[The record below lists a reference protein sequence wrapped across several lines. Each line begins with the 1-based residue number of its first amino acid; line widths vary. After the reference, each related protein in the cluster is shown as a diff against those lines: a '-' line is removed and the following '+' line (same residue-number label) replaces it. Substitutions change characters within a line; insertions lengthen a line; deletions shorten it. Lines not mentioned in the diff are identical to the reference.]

1 MLKMYSVWLVS
12 SIKPWKKKKR
22 HIFNNIHSH
31 IHISKGTV
39 ILARLY
45 LIFGNSGTMT
55 IIQYFW
61 FTNFVKCS
69 VGSNVDILTIRF
81 IMFRLGSIFPKCFV
95 ARICCLECS
104 SMWSYSW
111 EVDWKFK
118 ACSKGSNGVHS
129 ANMGGV
135 GGLWFCK
142 THEKAGTHT
151 HTDTDKSSFDSVLCS
166 ARVCRCT
173 ASLRCAWA
181 FTYVC
186 RSTTLKFLAMFLG
199 TSSQPFLSS
208 DRKKSWLR

>member
-135 GGLWFCK
+135 GACGFAK
-142 THEKAGTHT
+142 HTRKQAHT
-151 HTDTDKSSFDSVLCS
+151 HTQTQIKVHLTQCSV
-166 ARVCRCT
+166 VC
-173 ASLRCAWA
+173 
-181 FTYVC
+181 VC
-186 RSTTLKFLAMFLG
+186 VDALQVYGVRG
-199 TSSQPFLSS
+199 LSHMCVEAPLWNS
-208 DRKKSWLR
+208 